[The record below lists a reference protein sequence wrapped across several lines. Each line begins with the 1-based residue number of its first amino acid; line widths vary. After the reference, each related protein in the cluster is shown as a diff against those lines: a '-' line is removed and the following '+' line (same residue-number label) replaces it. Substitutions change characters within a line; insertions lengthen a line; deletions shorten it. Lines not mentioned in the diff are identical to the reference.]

1 MLSLQSGNLTRREI
15 IRVGGLSSLGL
26 GLPSLLRGTATA
38 ASLTRDQSFGR
49 AKNVLF
55 LWLQG
60 GPPQHETFDP
70 KPDAPA
76 EIRGEFKPIPTNVPG
91 IDFCELLPRTAR
103 IADKLAVIRSIST
116 ANDLHDASGY
126 WVLTGKK
133 YLGTQSR
140 QISPTDWPYM
150 GSIIKMLKPSD
161 KLPGLSSV
169 WLPDLMRLNDNVTPA
184 GQTGGFLGKQWDPDR
199 VVFDAWADS
208 IRIEGLSLPDDI
220 PPLRLDRRRDLLSQ
234 VDAHFR
240 SIDSSGG
247 PSLYDLQARNAYE
260 LLSSGKARAAFDI
273 ENEPES
279 VKKLYGNGPWARCLI
294 LGRRLI
300 EAGARLVH
308 VNWPR
313 EGGDTAVSNPMWDTH
328 AQNSDR
334 LQNVLCPIFDVGFTG
349 LIEDMSRR
357 GLLDET
363 LVVAIGEFGRTPKIN
378 RHGGRDHWGHVFSC
392 VLAGAGIESAQVYG
406 SSDRSG
412 AFPATN
418 KVEPQDLVAT
428 IFHLL
433 GIDTNGFFRDA
444 TDRPIRVTDGEPLWK
459 LIGTGTAESARRQA
473 GGELAFVPEFSSELI
488 VDGDFPEKTVVT
500 PSSPGRRIQG
510 WQAQPFV
517 QKPDRTNE
525 IVVVQND
532 QGQAVFKKSSNR
544 NSMKSGRALLAQ
556 ELRNPRAGQFT
567 VEVALQ
573 MASPEQKTPE
583 KTSVSLVF
591 YGYLDGQKKDL
602 GNIREF
608 QRLPLIFENGRA
620 KARLGQRLRSQDD
633 GASEIERGVG
643 VMILVESPAMSES
656 SEFEIL
662 VESVHVRFDPRPRD
676 ENVTV

>member
-1 MLSLQSGNLTRREI
+1 MLSLQSSGLTRREI
-15 IRVGGLSSLGL
+15 MRVGGLSSLGL
-26 GLPSLLRGTATA
+26 GLPSLLRNTVTAS
-38 ASLTRDQSFGR
+38 SLTRDQSFGR

-76 EIRGEFKPIPTNVPG
+76 EIRGEFQPIATNVPG

-103 IADKLAVIRSIST
+103 IADKLAIIRSIST

-133 YLGTQSR
+133 YLGSQSR

-150 GSIIKMLKPSD
+150 GSIIKKLKPSEQ
-161 KLPGLSSV
+161 LPGLSSV
-169 WLPDLMRLNDNVTPA
+169 WLPDVMRLNDNVTPA

-199 VVFDAWADS
+199 VIFDAWADS

-240 SIDSSGG
+240 SIDTSG
-247 PSLYDLQARNAYE
+247 SLLYDIQARNAYE

-273 ENEPES
+273 DNEPES
-279 VKKLYGNGPWARCLI
+279 VKRLYGRGPWARCLI

-308 VNWPR
+308 INWPR
-313 EGGDTAVSNPMWDTH
+313 EGGDTAVNNPMWDTH

-349 LIEDMSRR
+349 LIEDMSQR

-378 RHGGRDHWGHVFSC
+378 SNGGRDHWGHVFSC
-392 VLAGAGIESAQVYG
+392 ALAGAGIEAAQVYG

-412 AFPATN
+412 AFPASN

-459 LIGTGTAESARRQA
+459 LVGSGSATPARRMA
-473 GGELAFVPEFSSELI
+473 GGDIAFVPEFSNDLI
-488 VDGDFPEKTVVT
+488 IAGDFPKNTLIS
-500 PSSPGRRIQG
+500 PSIPGRRIQG
-510 WQAQPFV
+510 WQAQPLQKENENSERLFV
-517 QKPDRTNE
+517 LQNPDGKPLFKLVSGLVSQK
-525 IVVVQND
+525 I
-532 QGQAVFKKSSNR
+532 S
-544 NSMKSGRALLAQ
+544 RAILAQ

-567 VEVALQ
+567 LEATLKL
-573 MASPEQKTPE
+573 STGLNLPE
-583 KTSVSLVF
+583 KTSASLIF
-591 YGYLDGQKKDL
+591 YGYLDGRNKNL
-602 GNIREF
+602 ANTREF
-608 QRLPLIFENGRA
+608 QRIPFVFESGRA
-620 KARLGQRLRSQDD
+620 KASLVQRLRSQDD

-643 VMILVESPAMSES
+643 VMIIVETASLPES
-656 SEFEIL
+656 SL
-662 VESVHVRFDPRPRD
+662 VDLTVESVTVRFDPRPRD